1 MSGPALLVSFVAA
14 LGLGYLLQRRSEKTA
29 LFGLIFMFGSMILAL
44 IVPKYQG
51 FDMFNL
57 FGLAML
63 FGFGV
68 SLADK
73 RTKALKKKA
82 DFEALKTAR
91 PQFKYC
97 PSCRSPLAERVIDDK
112 KRLACTHCTYI
123 YWNNPLPVAAAIVPH
138 KSGGIVLVK
147 RGVEPRKGSWCLPA
161 GFMEVGETP
170 EQGAVR
176 ESGEEA
182 KIEIEV
188 ERLIYTFAP
197 QNTPQVLLFFVA
209 KEIDQTPAPGSDATE
224 SRVFQLDELPEDMAF
239 SSHVE
244 AIKRWRASVGR

>member
-1 MSGPALLVSFVAA
+1 MSGPVLLCSFVAA
-14 LGLGYLLQRRSEKTA
+14 LGLGYLLQRRFEKTA
-29 LFGLIFMFGSMILAL
+29 LIGLIFMLGSGVLAL
-44 IVPKYQG
+44 VMPKYNG

-57 FGLAML
+57 FGLSML
-63 FGFGV
+63 FGFGI

-73 RTKALKKKA
+73 RSKALKRQA
-82 DFEALKTAR
+82 DFEAMKTAR
-91 PQFKYC
+91 PQFKHC
-97 PSCRSPLAERVIDDK
+97 PSCRSPLAEREVDDK
-112 KRLACTHCTYI
+112 IRLACTHCTYV

-138 KSGGIVLVK
+138 NSGGIVLVK

-176 ESGEEA
+176 EAGEEA
-182 KIEIEV
+182 KIKIEI

-197 QNTPQVLLFFVA
+197 PKTPQVLLFFVA
-209 KEIDQTPAPGSDATE
+209 KEIDQTPSPGSDATE
-224 SRVFQLDELPEDMAF
+224 ARVFQLDELPEDMAF

-244 AIKRWRASVGR
+244 AIKRWRQSVGR